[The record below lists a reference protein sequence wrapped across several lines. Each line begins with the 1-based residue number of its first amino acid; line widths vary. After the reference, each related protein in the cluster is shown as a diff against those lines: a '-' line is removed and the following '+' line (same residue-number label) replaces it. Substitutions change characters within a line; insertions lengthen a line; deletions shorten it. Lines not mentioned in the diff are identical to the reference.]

1 MKKTILIL
9 IAAALLA
16 SCDNW
21 LAEKPESFIGPDQI
35 EDSESGVDVWV
46 SGVYANY
53 LDDMFR
59 WASET
64 LENVSRRKEF
74 LRYVQEGFLQE
85 QEHFHAQSEAD
96 AERVRK
102 AIEEKRA
109 RLLSGLEESQNRMKS
124 EFEETRTVLKEKLD
138 DITQFFDRY
147 L

>member
-59 WASET
+59 WAWFPFV
-64 LENVSRRKEF
+64 LELDCDYISGPEWF
-74 LRYVQEGFLQE
+74 LGTTGLLPRPPPWRPR
-85 QEHFHAQSEAD
+85 AD
-96 AERVRK
+96 PLPDTPSGC
-102 AIEEKRA
+102 RA
-109 RLLSGLEESQNRMKS
+109 HR
-124 EFEETRTVLKEKLD
+124 
-138 DITQFFDRY
+138 
-147 L
+147 